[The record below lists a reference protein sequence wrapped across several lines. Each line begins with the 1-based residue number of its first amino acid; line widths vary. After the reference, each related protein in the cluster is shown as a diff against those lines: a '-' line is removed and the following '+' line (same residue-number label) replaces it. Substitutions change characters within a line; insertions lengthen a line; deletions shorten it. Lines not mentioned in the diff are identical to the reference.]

1 MRVTMCYK
9 FFRIE
14 LYTFLCFIFYNIV
27 FSYFFLLDN
36 YALVVQKNHH

>member
-1 MRVTMCYK
+1 MRVTMCYNFLSK
-9 FFRIE
+9 A
-14 LYTFLCFIFYNIV
+14 LYAFLYFIFYNIV